1 MMTLRSIE
9 VNGAMSE
16 QIASSTDVHAIKT
29 RVHALLLERLDF
41 SVMAVGEPEAIR
53 SQLSILIMQILEELG
68 AALTVAELQQV
79 VREIRH
85 DVLGL
90 GPLEV
95 LLEDPTVSDILV
107 NSYRQIYVER
117 RGKLERTEQR
127 FRDDQ
132 HLREVIEKIVSAVG
146 RRIDESSPMV
156 DARLPDGS
164 RVNAIVPPL
173 AIDGPILSIRKFN
186 KNMLTLEDLVQM
198 HALTAGIG
206 ELLTGI
212 VRARLSVVIS
222 GGTGSGKTTMLNLLS
237 GFIPATERI
246 VTIEDSAE
254 LQLRQDHVLRLETR
268 MANIEGKGEVTQ
280 RALVRNSLRM
290 RPDRIIMGEVR
301 SDEALDM
308 LQAMNTGHDGSLA
321 TVHAN
326 TPQDAVARIET
337 MVAMGGLDIPPHA
350 VRQQI
355 ASAIQVVIQVQRLS
369 DGSRKLTSLQE
380 MHGLTDGEIE
390 LREIFRF
397 EQVGLDEQGRVKG
410 RFRPTG
416 VVPAFL
422 DRLNVRGFSVSKDLF
437 DPRQVEE
444 C

>member
-1 MMTLRSIE
+1 
-9 VNGAMSE
+9 MSE
-16 QIASSTDVHAIKT
+16 QTASSTDVHDIKT
-29 RVHALLLERLDF
+29 RVHSLLLERLDF

-79 VREIRH
+79 VREIQH

-117 RGKLERTEQR
+117 GGKLERTEQR
-127 FRDDQ
+127 FRDDT

-186 KNMLTLEDLVQM
+186 KNMLTLEDMVRM
-198 HALTAGIG
+198 HALTTGIG

-212 VRARLSVVIS
+212 VQARLSVVIS

-237 GFIPATERI
+237 GFIPSTERI

-254 LQLRQDHVLRLETR
+254 LQLRQDHVVRLETR

-290 RPDRIIMGEVR
+290 RPDRIILGEVR

-355 ASAIQVVIQVQRLS
+355 ASAMQVVIQVQRLS
-369 DGSRKLTSLQE
+369 DGSRKLISLQE
-380 MHGLTDGEIE
+380 MHGLKDGEIE

-397 EQVGLDEQGRVKG
+397 EQVGLDDQGRVRG
-410 RFRPTG
+410 RFRATG
-416 VVPAFL
+416 LVPAFL
-422 DRLNVRGFSVSKDLF
+422 DRLKVHGCTVGQDLF
-437 DPRQVEE
+437 DPRHVEE

>member
-1 MMTLRSIE
+1 
-9 VNGAMSE
+9 MSE
-16 QIASSTDVHAIKT
+16 QIASSTDVHAIKA
-29 RVHALLLERLDF
+29 RVHSMLLERLDF
-41 SVMAVGEPEAIR
+41 SIMAVGEPEAIR

-107 NSYRQIYVER
+107 NSHRQIYVER
-117 RGKLERTEQR
+117 RGKLEQTEQC

-206 ELLTGI
+206 ELLIGI

-237 GFIPATERI
+237 GFIPSTERI

-321 TVHAN
+321 TIHAN

-380 MHGLTDGEIE
+380 MHALNDGEID

-397 EQVGLDEQGRVKG
+397 EQVGLGEQGRVKG
-410 RFRPTG
+410 RFRATG
-416 VVPAFL
+416 VVPTFL
-422 DRLNVRGFSVSKDLF
+422 DRLHVRGFAVSKNLF
-437 DPRQVEE
+437 DPLSVEE

>member
-1 MMTLRSIE
+1 MAE
-9 VNGAMSE
+9 P
-16 QIASSTDVHAIKT
+16 SSSVTDIPAIKM
-29 RVHALLLERLDF
+29 RVHAALLERLDF
-41 SVMAVGEPEAIR
+41 SVMATGEPEAVR

-68 AALTVAELQQV
+68 AALTVAELQQLI
-79 VREIRH
+79 REIRD

-107 NSYRQIYVER
+107 NSFRQIYVER
-117 RGKLERTEQR
+117 NGRLELTDLR
-127 FRDDQ
+127 FRDNR

-173 AIDGPILSIRKFN
+173 AIDGPILSVRKFI
-186 KNMLTLEDLVQM
+186 KRMLTPEDLVRM
-198 HALTAGIG
+198 GALTSGIG
-206 ELLTGI
+206 EVLAAA
-212 VRARLSVVIS
+212 VHARLNIVIS

-237 GFIPATERI
+237 GFIPPTERI

-254 LQLRQDHVLRLETR
+254 LQLRQDHVVRLETR
-268 MANIEGKGEVTQ
+268 PANVEGKGEVTQ
-280 RALVRNSLRM
+280 RALVRNCLRM
-290 RPDRIIMGEVR
+290 RPDRIILGEIR

-326 TPQDAVARIET
+326 TPQDALSRIET
-337 MVAMGGLDIPPHA
+337 MVAMSGLEIPLQA

-355 ASAIQVVIQVQRLS
+355 ASAIHMVIQVQRLA
-369 DGSRKLTSLQE
+369 DGSRKLISLQE
-380 MHGLTDGEIE
+380 MHGLTEGTIR

-397 EQVGLDEQGRVKG
+397 EPTGLDDRSRVRG
-410 RFRPTG
+410 RFRATGIVPT
-416 VVPAFL
+416 FL
-422 DRLNVRGFSVSKDLF
+422 DRLTIRGCAVSHTLF

>member
-1 MMTLRSIE
+1 
-9 VNGAMSE
+9 MSN
-16 QIASSTDVHAIKT
+16 QTASSMDVHVIKT

-41 SVMAVGEPEAIR
+41 SVMAAGEPEAIR

-68 AALTVAELQQV
+68 AALTVAELQQI

-107 NSYRQIYVER
+107 NSHRQIYVER
-117 RGKLERTEQR
+117 GGKLERTEQR

-186 KNMLTLEDLVQM
+186 KNMLTLEDLVRM

-206 ELLTGI
+206 EMLMGI
-212 VRARLSVVIS
+212 VRARVSVLIS
-222 GGTGSGKTTMLNLLS
+222 GGTGSGKTTMLNVLS
-237 GFIPATERI
+237 GFIPSTERI

-337 MVAMGGLDIPPHA
+337 MVAMGGLNIPPHA

-369 DGSRKLTSLQE
+369 DGSRKLISLQE
-380 MHGLTDGEIE
+380 IYGLTDGEIE

-397 EQVGLDEQGRVKG
+397 EQVGLDDQGRVKG
-410 RFRPTG
+410 RFSATG
-416 VVPAFL
+416 IVPAFL
-422 DRLNVRGFSVSKDLF
+422 DRLKVRGVAVSQELF
-437 DPRQVEE
+437 DPRQVEA

>member
-1 MMTLRSIE
+1 M
-9 VNGAMSE
+9 NGAMAE
-16 QIASSTDVHAIKT
+16 QTASSTDVHVIKT
-29 RVHALLLERLDF
+29 RVHSLLLERLDF
-41 SVMAVGEPEAIR
+41 SVMAVGEPESIR

-68 AALTVAELQQV
+68 VALTVVELQQV
-79 VREIRH
+79 VHDIQH

-107 NSYRQIYVER
+107 NSHRQIYVER
-117 RGKLERTEQR
+117 GGKLERTEQR
-127 FRDDQ
+127 FRDDT
-132 HLREVIEKIVSAVG
+132 HLRQVIEKIVSAVG

-173 AIDGPILSIRKFN
+173 AIDGPTLSIRKFN
-186 KNMLTLEDLVQM
+186 KDMLTLEDLVRM
-198 HALTAGIG
+198 RALTAGIG

-212 VRARLSVVIS
+212 VQARLSVVIS

-237 GFIPATERI
+237 GFIPSTERI

-254 LQLRQDHVLRLETR
+254 LQLRQDHVVRLETR

-290 RPDRIIMGEVR
+290 RPDRIILGEVR

-350 VRQQI
+350 VRKQI
-355 ASAIQVVIQVQRLS
+355 ASAIQVVVQVQRLS
-369 DGSRKLTSLQE
+369 DGSRKLISLQE
-380 MHGLTDGEIE
+380 VHGLTDGEIE
-390 LREIFRF
+390 LREIFKF
-397 EQVGLDEQGRVKG
+397 EQVGLNDQGRVKG
-410 RFRPTG
+410 RFRATG
-416 VVPAFL
+416 LVPGFL
-422 DRLNVRGFSVSKDLF
+422 DRLKVRGCAVSQNLF

>member
-1 MMTLRSIE
+1 
-9 VNGAMSE
+9 MSE
-16 QIASSTDVHAIKT
+16 QTAPSTDIHAIKT
-29 RVHALLLERLDF
+29 RVHSMLLERLDF
-41 SVMAVGEPEAIR
+41 SVIAGGEPEVVR
-53 SQLSILIMQILEELG
+53 SQLSILIMQILEQLG

-79 VREIRH
+79 VREIQH

-95 LLEDPTVSDILV
+95 LLADSTVSDILV
-107 NSYRQIYVER
+107 NSSRQIYVER
-117 RGKLERTEQR
+117 GGRLVRTDQQ
-127 FRDDQ
+127 FRDNQ

-156 DARLPDGS
+156 DARLSDGS

-173 AIDGPILSIRKFN
+173 ALDGPILSIRKFS
-186 KNMLTLEDLVQM
+186 KHMLTLEDLVRM
-198 HALTAGIG
+198 NALTAGIG
-206 ELLTGI
+206 ELLKGI
-212 VRARLSVVIS
+212 VQARLSVVIS

-237 GFIPATERI
+237 GFIPSTERI
-246 VTIEDSAE
+246 ITIEDSAE
-254 LQLRQDHVLRLETR
+254 LQLRQDHVVRLETR
-268 MANIEGKGEVTQ
+268 PANVEGKGEVTQ

-290 RPDRIIMGEVR
+290 RPDRIILGEVR

-355 ASAIQVVIQVQRLS
+355 ASAIHIVIQVQRLS
-369 DGSRKLTSLQE
+369 DGSRKLISLQE
-380 MHGLTDGEIE
+380 MHGLTEGEIA

-397 EQVGLDEQGRVKG
+397 EQTGLDGQGRVKG
-410 RFRPTG
+410 RFRATGLVPTC
-416 VVPAFL
+416 L
-422 DRLNVRGFSVSKDLF
+422 DRLKVRGFAVRPDLF
-437 DPRQVEE
+437 DPQRVED

>member
-1 MMTLRSIE
+1 
-9 VNGAMSE
+9 
-16 QIASSTDVHAIKT
+16 
-29 RVHALLLERLDF
+29 
-41 SVMAVGEPEAIR
+41 
-53 SQLSILIMQILEELG
+53 
-68 AALTVAELQQV
+68 
-79 VREIRH
+79 
-85 DVLGL
+85 
-90 GPLEV
+90 
-95 LLEDPTVSDILV
+95 
-107 NSYRQIYVER
+107 
-117 RGKLERTEQR
+117 
-127 FRDDQ
+127 
-132 HLREVIEKIVSAVG
+132 
-146 RRIDESSPMV
+146 MV

-173 AIDGPILSIRKFN
+173 AIDGPTLSIRKFN
-186 KNMLTLEDLVQM
+186 KDMLTLEDLVRM
-198 HALTAGIG
+198 RALTAGIG

-212 VRARLSVVIS
+212 VQARLSVVIS

-237 GFIPATERI
+237 GFIPSTERI

-254 LQLRQDHVLRLETR
+254 LQLRQDHVVRLETR

-290 RPDRIIMGEVR
+290 RPDRIILGEVR

-350 VRQQI
+350 VRKQI
-355 ASAIQVVIQVQRLS
+355 ASAIQVVVQVQRLS
-369 DGSRKLTSLQE
+369 DGSRKLISLQE
-380 MHGLTDGEIE
+380 VHGLTDGEIE
-390 LREIFRF
+390 LREIFKF
-397 EQVGLDEQGRVKG
+397 EQVGLNDQGRVKG
-410 RFRPTG
+410 RFRATG
-416 VVPAFL
+416 LVPGFL
-422 DRLNVRGFSVSKDLF
+422 DRLKVRGCAVSQNLF

>member
-1 MMTLRSIE
+1 
-9 VNGAMSE
+9 MSE
-16 QIASSTDVHAIKT
+16 QGTACAELQAVKM
-29 RVHALLLERLDF
+29 RVHALRLERLDF
-41 SVMAVGEPEAIR
+41 SVMAVQEAEALR
-53 SQLSILIMQILEELG
+53 SQLAILIMQILEELSVSL
-68 AALTVAELQQV
+68 AMAELQQV
-79 VREIRH
+79 VREIQH

-90 GPLEV
+90 GPLET
-95 LLEDPTVSDILV
+95 LLEDATISDILV
-107 NSYRQIYVER
+107 NGAHRIYIER
-117 RGKLERTEQR
+117 RGKLEQTRQQ
-127 FRDDQ
+127 FRDNT
-132 HLREVIEKIVSAVG
+132 HLREVIEKIVSGVG

-173 AIDGPILSIRKFN
+173 ALDGPVLSIRKFT
-186 KNMLTLEDLVQM
+186 KHMLDLDDLVQM
-198 HALTAGIG
+198 RALTAGIG

-212 VRARLSVVIS
+212 VRARLSVLIS

-237 GFIPATERI
+237 GFIPSTERI
-246 VTIEDSAE
+246 ITIEDSAE
-254 LQLRQDHVLRLETR
+254 LQLRQDHVVRLETR
-268 MANIEGKGEVTQ
+268 MANVEGKGEVTQ

-290 RPDRIIMGEVR
+290 RPDRIILGEVR

-326 TPQDAVARIET
+326 TPQDALARIET

-355 ASAIQVVIQVQRLS
+355 TSAIHVVMQVQRLS
-369 DGSRKLTSLQE
+369 DGSRKLISLQE
-380 MHGLTDGEIE
+380 VHGLQDGKIA

-397 EQVGLDEQGRVKG
+397 DQTGLDDEGRVRG
-410 RFRPTG
+410 QFRATG

-422 DRLNVRGFSVSKDLF
+422 DRLKVRDIAVSQDLF
-437 DPRQVEE
+437 DPRHVEE

>member
-1 MMTLRSIE
+1 
-9 VNGAMSE
+9 MSE
-16 QIASSTDVHAIKT
+16 QTASATDVHAIKA
-29 RVHALLLERLDF
+29 RVHSLLLERLDF
-41 SVMAVGEPEAIR
+41 SIMAVGEPEAIR
-53 SQLSILIMQILEELG
+53 SQLSILIMQILEELD
-68 AALTVAELQQV
+68 ATLTVAELQQV
-79 VREIRH
+79 VREIQH

-90 GPLEV
+90 GPLEL
-95 LLEDPTVSDILV
+95 LLEDPTISDILV
-107 NSYRQIYVER
+107 NTCRQIYVER
-117 RGKLERTEQR
+117 GGRLIQTDQR
-127 FRDDQ
+127 FRDNQ

-173 AIDGPILSIRKFN
+173 AIDGPILSIRKFS
-186 KNMLTLEDLVQM
+186 KNMLALEDLVRM
-198 HALTAGIG
+198 NALTAGIG
-206 ELLTGI
+206 ELLKGI
-212 VRARLSVVIS
+212 VQARLSVVIS

-237 GFIPATERI
+237 GFIPPTERI
-246 VTIEDSAE
+246 ITIEDSAE
-254 LQLRQDHVLRLETR
+254 LQLRQDHVVRLETR
-268 MANIEGKGEVTQ
+268 PANVEGKGEVTQ

-290 RPDRIIMGEVR
+290 RPDRIILGEVR

-369 DGSRKLTSLQE
+369 DGSRKLISLQE
-380 MHGLTDGEIE
+380 VHGLKDSNIE

-397 EQVGLDEQGRVKG
+397 EQVGLDDQGRVNG
-410 RFRPTG
+410 RFRSTG
-416 VVPAFL
+416 VVPTFL
-422 DRLNVRGFSVSKDLF
+422 ERLNVRGFAVKQELF
-437 DPRQVEE
+437 DPRHVED